1 MLDANNIHIK
11 LMPRH
16 LEHDQRPHHMHY
28 SCLSAAVRDYEEM
41 RKNSSLEESGDFYI
55 QLCCNDKI
63 ISQRYLT
70 RSDYDAVIQQ
80 VDISAMHAA

>member
-11 LMPRH
+11 LVPRH
-16 LEHDQRPHHMHY
+16 LGPKQSPHY
-28 SCLSAAVRDYEEM
+28 ISYTNLSDAVRDYEEM
-41 RKNSSLEESGDFYI
+41 RKNSSLEESGDFHI

-70 RSDYDAVIQQ
+70 RSDYDAVMQQ
-80 VDISAMHAA
+80 IDVSTMHAA